1 MDFWFWY
8 WRFTCGSDWYVL
20 PQLRWE
26 WWQWTDSGT
35 EASCWAPVEAENI
48 TQWDK
53 EASSHDRILS
63 LIWKLTSSPTGRAV
77 IGGKSAGDRSSAIFM
92 CELHNDA
99 SKRLTDTSPTPNKY
113 FLLLNT
119 SAYYRYRGSQQQ
131 HHLSLCTDLYL
142 VLLKK
147 FQFSKSFSPRFNM
160 YFYED
165 WS

>member
-20 PQLRWE
+20 PQLRRE

-48 TQWDK
+48 TQWAK

-63 LIWKLTSSPTGRAV
+63 LIWKLTSSSTGRSV
-77 IGGKSAGDRSSAIFM
+77 IRRKSAGDLRSAIFM
-92 CELHNDA
+92 CALHNDA
-99 SKRLTDTSPTPNKY
+99 SKRLTDAKQIFFTFKY
-113 FLLLNT
+113 LSLLLLPWQPTTVPVNPMHT
-119 SAYYRYRGSQQQ
+119 
-131 HHLSLCTDLYL
+131 YL

-147 FQFSKSFSPRFNM
+147 FQFNQFFSPCFNM

-165 WS
+165 WL